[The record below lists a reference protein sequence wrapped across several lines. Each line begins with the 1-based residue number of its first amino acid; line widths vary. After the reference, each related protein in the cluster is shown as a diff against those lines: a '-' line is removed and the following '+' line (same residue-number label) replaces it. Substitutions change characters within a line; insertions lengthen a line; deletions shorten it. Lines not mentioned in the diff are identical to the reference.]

1 MLQEALHEVESC
13 CTFLNTCHDAF
24 KFNIIFRFLHSDE
37 DGSSDEVL
45 MAEEDSSNLSEGI
58 GGRDLPPARKR
69 ARGASAQGGRVKGKK
84 ARGGRATPISS
95 VSRPQGHGSGG
106 SSAELEGA
114 AVQTDAAKKHPP
126 PTKSY
131 DDPDVR
137 NTLPPF
143 KPRRQP
149 GIHFGRMV
157 LREKLTT
164 ELEFFKLF
172 FTTEIVTSI
181 ATHTNT
187 YAFVK
192 IAEGGYLSYTK
203 SDGSWE
209 ETSAAE
215 IYKLVALMIY
225 FGLVKVSSDIQK
237 YWSTKSLYHGLWAR
251 GIMSRDRF
259 KALMGFLHVVDP
271 GNETPGDKLRKVE
284 EFISSFKERCHLLY
298 QPNQNI
304 AVDERMVKSKHQSGI
319 RQYMKDKPTKY
330 GLKLWVLADSSN
342 GYTQDFD
349 VYIGK
354 SAHGETSEEGL
365 GYDVVMK
372 LVKPYLNQGYH
383 LFFDNFYTS
392 HKLVSDLF
400 LHGTPSSGTVRTNRV
415 GFPKSLADVKVW
427 ARRKKRGTMRWER
440 DSNVL
445 TVQWID
451 TKPVS
456 LLTTIDSANEK
467 VEVTRRAKKD
477 GKFQEISVPQPLA
490 FHRYNQHMNAV
501 DRSDQMLARYNV
513 YRKSYRWWKVLF
525 FHMIDMAVVNSFI
538 LFQEHRKSN
547 CDNVALQRI
556 NTYSIVNFR
565 EALVRQICGFHEY
578 SAPPLNE
585 TVPFVSNYDTIHMPE
600 YGDGVRRSCVVCYRA
615 GRGEKR
621 VSTYCSAPQC
631 RKFMHTSGAL
641 NCFKVWH
648 SGSYAGK
655 R

>member
-1 MLQEALHEVESC
+1 MGFS
-13 CTFLNTCHDAF
+13 
-24 KFNIIFRFLHSDE
+24 HSDE
-37 DGSSDEVL
+37 ELSPDEDW
-45 MAEEDSSNLSEGI
+45 MAEEDSSDSSEGI
-58 GGRDLPPARKR
+58 GGRDLSPARKR
-69 ARGASAQGGRVKGKK
+69 LRGATARGGRVKGRK
-84 ARGGRATPISS
+84 ARGGRARPISS
-95 VSRPQGHGSGG
+95 VGIPQGHGNQS

-114 AVQTDAAKKHPP
+114 AVQSDAAIHPP

-131 DDPDVR
+131 DDPDVC

-143 KPRRQP
+143 MPKRPP
-149 GIHFGRMV
+149 GIHFERMV

-181 ATHTNT
+181 AKHTNT

-192 IAEGGYLSYTK
+192 VTEGGYLSYTR

-215 IYKLVALMIY
+215 VYKLVALMIY
-225 FGLVKVSSDIQK
+225 FGLVKVSSNIEK

-251 GIMSRDRF
+251 AIMSRARF
-259 KALMGFLHVVDP
+259 KSLMAFLHVVDP

-467 VEVTRRAKKD
+467 VEVTRRAKRD

-490 FHRYNQHMNAV
+490 FHRYNQYMNAV

-513 YRKSYRWWKVLF
+513 YRKSYRWWKALF

-556 NTYSIVNFR
+556 NTYSMVDFR
-565 EALVRQICGFHEY
+565 EALVRQICELDEH
-578 SAPPLNE
+578 SVPPANE
-585 TVPFVSNYDTIHMPE
+585 TIRPVHNYDTIHIPE
-600 YGDGVRRSCVVCYRA
+600 VSDSLRRNCVVCYA
-615 GRGEKR
+615 SGRGQKK
-621 VSTYCSAPQC
+621 VGTYCSAPQC
-631 RKFMHTSGAL
+631 RKFMHVGFGL

-648 SGSYAGK
+648 SGSYTG
-655 R
+655 RR